1 MLLQTTKYF
10 TCNRKFFSVFTAIV
24 DNFIQKNGNF
34 LAILQAEL
42 IILKFI
48 KQDFQTA
55 SNSV

>member
-10 TCNRKFFSVFTAIV
+10 TCNRKFFSVFTAII

-42 IILKFI
+42 ITLKFT